1 MIDRL
6 LRERNLPDVLTMNNG
21 DPVTKDSWQERKR
34 ELIDCLSK
42 NLYGYT
48 PPKPGYVRAVST
60 GTDNFYRFGG
70 KATAEL
76 IDIRFD
82 TPGGEFS
89 FPIRAITP
97 NNAEKPPVIL
107 LISFGERAPV
117 PVEEILDNGFAL
129 VQFHHHT
136 VEHDDN
142 RPADYFGSFRGGLG
156 EKFFGG
162 NPRAKTDCGKV
173 GLWAYAASR
182 VMDYLQTRSDIN
194 VNRIAV
200 AGHSRLGKTALWC
213 RAQDERFY
221 IAMANDGNYGG
232 AGLIRGHIGEDVAD
246 FIKYGSFDF
255 FCEGWKDF
263 LNVSHDSLP
272 FDQHFLL
279 ACQSPGLVYVAS
291 ADDDRGM
298 DPTSEFLSCCA
309 ASPVYE
315 MLGAKGFV
323 HNGKL
328 PQIGEALHGGNI
340 GFHCRSGGH
349 AFLREDW
356 QKFMDF
362 FKNHI

>member
-6 LRERNLPDVLTMNNG
+6 LQERSLPNIFSMNNG
-21 DPVTKDSWQERKR
+21 NTVNKDSWQERKR

-48 PPKPGYVRAVST
+48 PLAPEHVSAVQT
-60 GTDNFYRFGG
+60 GTDSFFLFGG

-89 FPIRAITP
+89 FPIRVIIP
-97 NNAEKPPVIL
+97 VNEKKPPAIL
-107 LISFGERAPV
+107 LISFGEHAPV
-117 PVEEILDNGFAL
+117 PIEEILDNGFAL

-136 VEHDDN
+136 VEHDEN
-142 RPADYFGSFRGGLG
+142 RPDDYFGSFRGGLG

-162 NPRAKTDCGKV
+162 KPRKQTDCGKV

-182 VMDYLQTRSDIN
+182 VMDYLQTRNDIN
-194 VNRIAV
+194 TDRIAV
-200 AGHSRLGKTALWC
+200 TGHSRLGKTALWC
-213 RAQDERFY
+213 RAQDDRFY
-221 IAMANDGNYGG
+221 IAMANNSNYGG
-232 AGLIRGHIGEDVAD
+232 AGLIRGHIGEDVPD
-246 FIKYGSFDF
+246 FIKIGSFDF
-255 FCEGWKDF
+255 FCEGWKEY
-263 LNVSHDSLP
+263 LNVSHDALP

-279 ACQSPGLVYVAS
+279 ACQAPGLVYVTCAMK
-291 ADDDRGM
+291 DRGM

-309 ASPVYE
+309 ASPAYE
-315 MLGAKGFV
+315 MLGVRGLV

-328 PQIGEALHGGNI
+328 PQPSEALHEGSI
-340 GFHCRSGGH
+340 GFHYRASGH

-356 QKFMDF
+356 QNFMDF
-362 FKNHI
+362 FKKHM